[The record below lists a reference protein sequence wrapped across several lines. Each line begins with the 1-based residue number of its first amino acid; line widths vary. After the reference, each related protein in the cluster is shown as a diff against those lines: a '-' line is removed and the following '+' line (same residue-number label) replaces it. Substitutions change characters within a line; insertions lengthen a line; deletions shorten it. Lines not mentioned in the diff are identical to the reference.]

1 LSADGFLPKSLKEYG
16 CLFCFNGKNNFQY
29 LLCYAQHKISNV
41 LIIFRML
48 QHLLVNDNIIIML
61 GFVYASSS
69 VKETVHY
76 LKIVRAIKAVFLV
89 MM

>member
-1 LSADGFLPKSLKEYG
+1 M
-16 CLFCFNGKNNFQY
+16 
-29 LLCYAQHKISNV
+29 

-48 QHLLVNDNIIIML
+48 QHLLVNDNNNIIML
-61 GFVYASSS
+61 GFVFTSSS

-89 MM
+89 MMSSVYYTYICTYIDTGTYCDCVKL